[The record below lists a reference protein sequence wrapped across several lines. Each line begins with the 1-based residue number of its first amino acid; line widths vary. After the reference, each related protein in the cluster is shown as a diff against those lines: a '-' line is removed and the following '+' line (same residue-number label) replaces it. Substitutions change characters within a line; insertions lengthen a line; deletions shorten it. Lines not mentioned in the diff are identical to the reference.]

1 MSSRV
6 QDLLTELHTSAVS
19 NFTTDILLPN
29 PTIGQA
35 PSETVNEVSPKV
47 IGAVIGGAVG
57 CVLVLA
63 IIIHLLLQVRLC
75 ASYNHTCVA
84 AGTFVCKM
92 CSTHKHIY
100 TVKSLV

>member
-29 PTIGQA
+29 PTRGQA
-35 PSETVNEVSPKV
+35 GGGQVEEVSPKV

-63 IIIHLLLQVRLC
+63 IIIHVLLQVGL
-75 ASYNHTCVA
+75 SVQCVA
-84 AGTFVCKM
+84 HTNTCIYCKKFSLNYSWM
-92 CSTHKHIY
+92 SQ
-100 TVKSLV
+100 VKVK